1 MRMVFLGTGG
11 SFPTKERNV
20 GAMALQTGGDIF
32 LFDCGEGTQRQL
44 LYTSLSFMKI
54 KRIYISHLHGDHFFG
69 LPGLVQTM
77 GLNQRKEPLL
87 ILGPEGSK
95 NHFESLMDIGFGF
108 NPFEIQIREL
118 PNGYTDIEDE
128 LTITNCYVD
137 HSVPTLAICVQESD
151 RRGKF
156 DREKA
161 IELGIPTGPLFSK
174 LTSGHSVEV
183 DGVTVTP
190 EQVMGPPRKGRKFVY
205 CGDSAPCDPIRE
217 LAKDADVLVYESTF
231 AHALADKAR
240 EFKHSTNI
248 QAAELARDCN
258 VKYLLL
264 NHISPRYSIEDM
276 ETMLKECGEIHPGTY
291 MVADLDDLVLSGEGL
306 KNSREVKRTPGR
318 RKEGQ
323 NSACST
329 KGNI

>member
-20 GAMALQTGGDIF
+20 GAVALQIGADVF

-77 GLNQRKEPLL
+77 GLNQRKEPLM
-87 ILGPEGSK
+87 ILGPTGSK
-95 NHFESLMDIGFGF
+95 AHFEGLMDIGFGYY
-108 NPFEIQIREL
+108 PFEIQLREL
-118 PNGYTDIEDE
+118 HDQHTESADE

-137 HSVPTLAICVQESD
+137 HSIPTLAISIQEND

-161 IELGIPTGPLFSK
+161 IGLGVPPGPLFSK
-174 LTSGHSVEV
+174 LTNGHFVEV

-205 CGDSAPCDPIRE
+205 CGDSAPCDSIKE
-217 LAKDADVLVYESTF
+217 LAKDADVLIYESTF
-231 AHALADKAR
+231 AHVLADKAR

-248 QAAELARDCN
+248 QAAELARECN

-264 NHISPRYSIEDM
+264 NHISPRYSTEDVDA
-276 ETMLKECGEIHPGTY
+276 MLKECREIHPETNI
-291 MVADLDDLVLSGEGL
+291 VSDLDDLTLSWEGL
-306 KNSREVKRTPGR
+306 KNSREK
-318 RKEGQ
+318 
-323 NSACST
+323 
-329 KGNI
+329 